1 MADYTLTIVSS
12 LRHAERQIGDKGLNP
27 FATGFE
33 QECRGEPDV
42 VFPKPLEENLYEE
55 RSGRRCTTLHGYS
68 VKI

>member
-42 VFPKPLEENLYEE
+42 VFPKPLEENL
-55 RSGRRCTTLHGYS
+55 L
-68 VKI
+68 